1 MDGFRGRSWQLAVF
15 PSANAFGFNTYPPRG
30 DGQATRREGYMF
42 EASAVLP
49 TDFPLLQQAHVRNRR
64 EGEAGKLP
72 AYFGRSKW
80 STASCKLLCPA

>member
-1 MDGFRGRSWQLAVF
+1 LDGFRGRCRQSAVF
-15 PSANAFGFNTYPPRG
+15 PSGNALGFNTYPPRD
-30 DGQATRREGYMF
+30 DGQATRKEGYMF

-49 TDFPLLQQAHVRNRR
+49 TDFPLLQPVHVRNRR

-72 AYFGRSKW
+72 AYFRRSKR